1 MNEVFRV
8 ALIIY
13 GAYLTF
19 GSVFIVCILHAT
31 NVSALGC
38 MIIATKVAKIT
49 RTLQTQTALR
59 LTLRVLGE
67 CLEIESTEDK
77 MAAFTT
83 FQVT

>member
-49 RTLQTQTALR
+49 RTLQTQTALS

-67 CLEIESTEDK
+67 CLDK